1 MRKQYIRRVKRAL
14 CLSEEEKQ
22 EMIRDLQEIFDSAV
36 VSSRRRF
43 STTEEIASSE
53 GSTPK
58 DLISSMTVRRIF
70 LRETS
75 TNGARSLETSPA
87 I

>member
-36 VSSRRRF
+36 EHGE
-43 STTEEIASSE
+43 TEEQVIAVWDLPRNMCIKFMNSWGKWKRSVSE
-53 GSTPK
+53 EK
-58 DLISSMTVRRIF
+58 
-70 LRETS
+70 REYKS
-75 TNGARSLETSPA
+75 VSCGY
-87 I
+87 